1 MGAPLVGLLKG
12 PAGAGR
18 TARPARAPGA
28 VRAGAAT
35 GRLRGDFRMLP
46 ALLEGLGTLFRRD
59 RDDMRAVARQT
70 NVVLPE
76 VQHLVSPA
84 PS

>member
-1 MGAPLVGLLKG
+1 
-12 PAGAGR
+12 
-18 TARPARAPGA
+18 
-28 VRAGAAT
+28 
-35 GRLRGDFRMLP
+35 MLP